1 MSASPDFYTDGHTPR
16 RTDTEL
22 VVAQKIR
29 GCLIDGGGGGGGGGT
44 GLAGSGE
51 PEGVV
56 TAPAGSTYLDTDT
69 NMFYVKATGSGDTG
83 WVSH

>member
-22 VVAQKIR
+22 VVAQKIL
-29 GCLIDGGGGGGGGGT
+29 GCLIDGGGGGGGGS
-44 GLAGSGE
+44 GLAGSGA

-56 TAPAGSTYLDTDT
+56 TAPPGTTYLDTDT
-69 NMFYVKATGSGDTG
+69 DFFYVKATGTGNTG
-83 WVSH
+83 WIIH